1 MGQQGFGRQW
11 AREFES
17 RFGNHQAWQQ
27 SSGGRGG
34 PGGPWG
40 GWGPQGRSGPPPW
53 LAGLFGLAGQESPAR
68 GPRVRRGDVRVAI
81 LAVLADEP
89 LNGYQVIGQIAER
102 SGGAWRPSPGS
113 VYPTISQLEDEGLIE
128 SDDERGRRTLRLTA
142 DGRTYLADHADE
154 IAEVWAPFDGA
165 ADARLSGGAHSD
177 RAHSDR
183 AHSDRAHSDRDDS
196 DRADSRRA
204 DFSSLKP
211 ELGRVMNAVWQI
223 ISTGTDEQRR
233 AAIGVLVEARRGLYG
248 ILADHPGDDD
258 REDPDGADS

>member
-17 RFGNHQAWQQ
+17 RFGNHQSWHQGL
-27 SSGGRGG
+27 GGRGG
-34 PGGPWG
+34 PWGG

-53 LAGLFGLAGQESPAR
+53 LAGLFGLAGQESAPR

-128 SDDERGRRTLRLTA
+128 GDDVRGRRTLRLTA
-142 DGRTYLADHADE
+142 EGRVYLTDHADE
-154 IAEVWAPFDGA
+154 VDQVWAPFDGPA
-165 ADARLSGGAHSD
+165 EEERTSSSWSSKSG
-177 RAHSDR
+177 
-183 AHSDRAHSDRDDS
+183 
-196 DRADSRRA
+196 RA
-204 DFSSLKP
+204 DFSALKP

-248 ILADHPGDDD
+248 ILADHPGEEIDDLGD
-258 REDPDGADS
+258 HDDPDGADS

>member
-1 MGQQGFGRQW
+1 MGEQGFGRQW

-17 RFGNHQAWQQ
+17 RFGNHQAWQ
-27 SSGGRGG
+27 SFGGRGG
-34 PGGPWG
+34 PWG
-40 GWGPQGRSGPPPW
+40 GSWGPQGRSGPPPW
-53 LAGLFGLAGQESPAR
+53 LAGLFGLAGQDPPR

-128 SDDERGRRTLRLTA
+128 GDDERGRRTLRLTA

-154 IAEVWAPFDGA
+154 VAAVWAPFDGPGETGE
-165 ADARLSGGAHSD
+165 SGEAERSSSSWAKGRS
-177 RAHSDR
+177 
-183 AHSDRAHSDRDDS
+183 
-196 DRADSRRA
+196 
-204 DFSSLKP
+204 DFSALKP

-248 ILADHPGDDD
+248 ILADHPGDEIDEIDD
-258 REDPDGADS
+258 LGDRHDPDGQDLGDGERS